1 MNITDKF
8 HQIVAKNKAIFDR
21 NDLLKLLTSDSYRW
35 IILEAKNYKKKN
47 PNQNNQNPN
56 TVVPRYIAVQ
66 FSQARCFAD
75 FLGGAIL
82 QGFFFLTAHCVLR
95 PDWL

>member
-35 IILEAKNYKKKN
+35 IILEAKNYKKKK
-47 PNQNNQNPN
+47 PK
-56 TVVPRYIAVQ
+56 
-66 FSQARCFAD
+66 SE
-75 FLGGAIL
+75 
-82 QGFFFLTAHCVLR
+82 
-95 PDWL
+95 